1 MRLRI
6 ARRELTSLHD
16 RPGVLASTAVHSR
29 PGKASLDLLFPP
41 FTTILSCWATRD
53 QAEFDNM
60 EVPSH
65 RACAHCRTQKVR
77 CLPDESNPDI
87 CQRCARSGRPCV
99 FTPIQKR
106 KQRKRTDTRVAELER
121 EMRAMRALLKEK
133 SDGDDPE
140 DCASV
145 ERKTSQEDVVGRGDK
160 SRTHTHSQTSSSSTI
175 RPQSEL
181 IVAGQTALRQNRQED
196 ATIAS
201 TGKPDVVDRGI
212 LSMEVARRLVEHYKR
227 NLYPQYPQV
236 YIPCTA
242 DELRESRPTLF
253 LAVLTAGAES
263 EDPDL
268 ANALDHEVLQEYAN
282 RSVVNSEKSVELVQ
296 SLLVSAVWY
305 LPPNKFGQ
313 LGKHGLFR
321 ELERELYADMS
332 CSTFSQ
338 SWTACTK
345 TGVLSQPELLTQS
358 NPEILRIH
366 PHGRDNGCR
375 HWHYHEA
382 FQVEPQQICRQKR
395 RSESVDA
402 SLRRLRQSGSQHVC
416 ADHAR
421 ERRYRKHR
429 MQEDFPRMLCNLR
442 GCLGQS
448 ASSSND
454 ACHELHERMLGL
466 SGEHALRRTLR
477 SHTRCMDTSV
487 DDW

>member
-1 MRLRI
+1 
-6 ARRELTSLHD
+6 
-16 RPGVLASTAVHSR
+16 
-29 PGKASLDLLFPP
+29 
-41 FTTILSCWATRD
+41 
-53 QAEFDNM
+53 M

-65 RACAHCRTQKVR
+65 RACAHCRSQKVR
-77 CLPDESNPDI
+77 CLPDESNPDV

-121 EMRAMRALLKEK
+121 EMRAMRALLKDK
-133 SDGDDPE
+133 SDGDGPE

-145 ERKTSQEDVVGRGDK
+145 EGKISQEDVVGRCDK

-181 IVAGQTALRQNRQED
+181 IVAGQNALRQNRQEY
-196 ATIAS
+196 ATIAN

-263 EDPDL
+263 EDSDL

-313 LGKHGLFR
+313 LGKK
-321 ELERELYADMS
+321 Y
-332 CSTFSQ
+332 
-338 SWTACTK
+338 
-345 TGVLSQPELLTQS
+345 
-358 NPEILRIH
+358 
-366 PHGRDNGCR
+366 
-375 HWHYHEA
+375 
-382 FQVEPQQICRQKR
+382 
-395 RSESVDA
+395 
-402 SLRRLRQSGSQHVC
+402 LRRE
-416 ADHAR
+416 AR
-421 ERRYRKHR
+421 RI
-429 MQEDFPRMLCNLR
+429 C
-442 GCLGQS
+442 
-448 ASSSND
+448 
-454 ACHELHERMLGL
+454 
-466 SGEHALRRTLR
+466 
-477 SHTRCMDTSV
+477 
-487 DDW
+487 